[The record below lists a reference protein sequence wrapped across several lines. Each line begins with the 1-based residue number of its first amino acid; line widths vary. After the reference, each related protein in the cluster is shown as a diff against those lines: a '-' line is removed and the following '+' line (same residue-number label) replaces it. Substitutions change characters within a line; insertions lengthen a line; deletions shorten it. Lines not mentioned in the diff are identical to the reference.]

1 MFTRQ
6 SYLLGLAASAVASPA
21 LLQRQYNASNSSMA
35 QSFKDVPITKYM
47 QYIPCFDNYTCTQLE
62 VPLDYEDLDAG
73 FTNIA
78 FLKYAAAKQPA
89 LGDIIF
95 NPGGPGESGVS
106 VLISLLP
113 QLLDLLGDEYNIIGM
128 DPRGINNSGP
138 LLDCFDGKP
147 WLRDYYYYGL
157 VYNDVNPRSGVSI
170 SKYYEAS
177 GTFGTWCTQYLNKTA
192 KYANT
197 PATARDM
204 LQYAELL
211 AESQGKPRKDAK
223 VDFYGAS
230 YGTVLGT
237 TFAALYPDRVG
248 KFLLD
253 AVVDG
258 DDYYHGSWSQN
269 LLQADASVESFFETC
284 SKAGPLCAFY
294 RNGSTA
300 SDIKQRFDAILSDLE
315 EDPIPVNDPLFVQ
328 FPTVVTHIDV
338 RGLIQ
343 TAVYNPPVYFPLLAI
358 VADGLEHRNGSLAAA
373 LTTKGVAPTSECDY
387 LPGGTGT
394 ETVLPKQVIACN
406 DNNKSFDGSED
417 ALFDFFAEQ
426 KNISTYLGDT
436 WPLAVVPQCRL
447 LDITP
452 PKSQIFP
459 GFKKI
464 NTSTPILFADN
475 VLDPVTSSAE
485 LMSGYFE
492 GSAILLQD
500 AVGHGLVV
508 TSSNCTSSYVQK
520 YYKTG
525 ELPPRNITCETEFDA
540 FPQTTRLKKRG
551 LESHNPILRRH
562 FAM

>member
-1 MFTRQ
+1 
-6 SYLLGLAASAVASPA
+6 
-21 LLQRQYNASNSSMA
+21 MA
-35 QSFKDVPITKYM
+35 QSFKDVPITKDI

-78 FLKYAAAKQPA
+78 FLKYEAAKQPA

-95 NPGGPGESGVS
+95 NPGGPGESAVS
-106 VLISLLP
+106 VLTILLP
-113 QLLDLLGDEYNIIGM
+113 KLLELLGDGYNIVGM

-138 LLDCFDGKP
+138 LLDCFGGKP
-147 WLRDYYYYGL
+147 WLRDYYYNQ
-157 VYNDVNPRSGVSI
+157 VYSDVDPRSNVSI
-170 SKYYEAS
+170 SKFYEAS
-177 GTFGTWCTQYLNKTA
+177 GTFGTWCTQNLNKTA
-192 KYANT
+192 QYANT

-211 AESQGKPRKDAK
+211 AESQGKSREDAK
-223 VDFYGAS
+223 VNFYGAS

-237 TFAALYPDRVG
+237 TFASLYPDRVG
-248 KFLLD
+248 KFLID

-258 DDYYHGSWSQN
+258 NDYYHGNWSQN
-269 LLQADASVESFFETC
+269 LLQADASVESFFDTC
-284 SKAGPLCAFY
+284 AKAGPLCAFY

-300 SDIKQRFDAILSDLE
+300 SDIKDRFDAILVDLE
-315 EDPIPVNDPLFVQ
+315 EDPVPVNDPLFVQ

-338 RGLIQ
+338 RALIQ
-343 TAVYNPPVYFPLLAI
+343 TAVYNPPAYFSL
-358 VADGLEHRNGSLAAA
+358 VAAVVDGLEQRNGSLAAA
-373 LTTKGVAPTSECDY
+373 LVSKGLVPTSECDY
-387 LPGGTGT
+387 LPGGAGL
-394 ETVLPKQVIACN
+394 ETILPKQVIACN
-406 DNNKSFDGSED
+406 DNNKSFNGSKESLF
-417 ALFDFFAEQ
+417 ALFAEQ
-426 KNISTYLGDT
+426 KKISTYLGDT
-436 WPLAVVPQCRL
+436 WPLAVVPSCRL

-452 PKSQIFP
+452 PKSQLFP

-492 GSAILLQD
+492 GSAILLQE

-520 YYKTG
+520 YFETG
-525 ELPPRNITCETEFDA
+525 ELPPRNTTCETNFDA
-540 FPQTTRLKKRG
+540 FPQATGMGKRG
-551 LESHNPILRRH
+551 LEPHNHALRKRM
-562 FAM
+562 AM

>member
-6 SYLLGLAASAVASPA
+6 SYLFWLAASAAASPA
-21 LLQRQYNASNSSMA
+21 LLQREYNATNTSMA
-35 QSFKDVPITKYM
+35 QSFKDVPITKDIK
-47 QYIPCFDNYTCTQLE
+47 YIPCFDNYACTQLE

-73 FTNIA
+73 YTNIA
-78 FLKYAAAKQPA
+78 FLKYEAAQQPA

-95 NPGGPGESGVS
+95 NPGGPGGSAVAD
-106 VLISLLP
+106 LIALLP
-113 QLLDLLGDEYNIIGM
+113 QLVEILGDEFNIVGM
-128 DPRGINNSGP
+128 DPRGVNNSGP
-138 LLDCFDGKP
+138 LLDCFDGQL
-147 WLRDYYYYGL
+147 WLRDYYYSQL
-157 VYNDVNPRSGVSI
+157 YNDVDPRSNVSI

-177 GTFGTWCTQYLNKTA
+177 GTFGTWCTQNLNKTA

-211 AESQGKPRKDAK
+211 AESQGKSREDAK
-223 VDFYGAS
+223 VNYYGLS

-248 KFLLD
+248 KFLID

-258 DDYYHGSWSQN
+258 DDYYHGNWSQN

-284 SKAGPLCAFY
+284 AEAGPRCAFY

-300 SDIKQRFDAILSDLE
+300 SNIKERFDAILADLE

-328 FPTVVTHIDV
+328 FPTVITHIDIRNLV
-338 RGLIQ
+338 MI
-343 TAVYNPPVYFPLLAI
+343 AVYNPPVYFAVMAV
-358 VADGLEHRNGSLAAA
+358 VADGLEKRNGSLAAVVVG
-373 LTTKGVAPTSECDY
+373 KGLAPSSQCDY
-387 LPGGTGT
+387 VLTGAYDS
-394 ETVLPKQVIACN
+394 VLPKEVIACN
-406 DNNKSFDGSED
+406 DNDRSFNGGEE
-417 ALFDFFAEQ
+417 ALVELFAEQ
-426 KNISTYLGDT
+426 KKLSTYLGDT

-452 PKSQIFP
+452 PKSQLFP
-459 GFKKI
+459 GFKKV

-475 VLDPVTSSAE
+475 VIDPVTSSAE

-492 GSAILLQD
+492 GSAILLQE

-508 TSSNCTSSYVQK
+508 TASNCTSSYVQK
-520 YYKTG
+520 YFKTG
-525 ELPPRNITCETEFDA
+525 ELPPQNTTCESEFEA
-540 FPQTTRLKKRG
+540 FPQATGLQRRG
-551 LESHNPILRRH
+551 LKPHHPSLPRH
-562 FAM
+562 IAL

>member
-6 SYLLGLAASAVASPA
+6 SYLLGLAASVAASPA
-21 LLQRQYNASNSSMA
+21 LLQREYNTTNTSMVY
-35 QSFKDVPITKYM
+35 SFKDVPVTKDI
-47 QYIPCFDNYTCTQLE
+47 QYIPCFDNYTCTQLD

-73 FTNIA
+73 YTNIA
-78 FLKYAAAKQPA
+78 FQRYEAAQQPA

-95 NPGGPGESGVS
+95 NPGGPGESATLS
-106 VLISLLP
+106 LMQLLP
-113 QLLDLLGDEYNIIGM
+113 QLLELLGDSYNIIGM

-147 WLRDYYYYGL
+147 WLRDYYYGQLYDG
-157 VYNDVNPRSGVSI
+157 VDPRSNVSI
-170 SKYYEAS
+170 SNYYETS
-177 GTFGTWCTQYLNKTA
+177 GTFGTWCTQNLNKTA

-211 AESQGKPRKDAK
+211 AETQGKPREDAK

-237 TFAALYPDRVG
+237 TFAALFPDRVG
-248 KFLLD
+248 KFLID

-269 LLQADASVESFFETC
+269 ILQGDASVDAFFKTC
-284 SKAGPLCAFY
+284 AEAGPLCAFY

-300 SDIKQRFDAILSDLE
+300 SDIKERFDAILADLE
-315 EDPIPVNDPLFVQ
+315 EDPVPVNDPLFVE
-328 FPTVVTHIDV
+328 FPTTVTHMDV
-338 RGLIQ
+338 RGLLQ
-343 TAVYNPPVYFPLLAI
+343 TAVYNPPSLFSILAA
-358 VADGLEHRNGSLAAA
+358 VADGLETRNGSLAALYA
-373 LTTKGVAPTSECDY
+373 SKGIAPGTSKCDY
-387 LPGGTGT
+387 TPGGTD
-394 ETVLPKQVIACN
+394 TVLPKEVIACN
-406 DNNKSFDGSED
+406 DNSKSFNGSEE
-417 ALFDFFAEQ
+417 ALFQLFAEQ
-426 KNISTYLGDT
+426 KKLSTYLGDT
-436 WPLAVVPQCRL
+436 WPMAVVPQCRL

-452 PKSQIFP
+452 PKSQLFA

-475 VLDPVTSSAE
+475 VIDPVTSSYE

-520 YYKTG
+520 YFKTG
-525 ELPPRNITCETEFDA
+525 ELPPRNTTCETEFDA
-540 FPQTTRLKKRG
+540 FPLATGLQKRG
-551 LESHNPILRRH
+551 LASHHPLSRRH
-562 FAM
+562 FAL

>member
-6 SYLLGLAASAVASPA
+6 FGLLGLAASVAASPA
-21 LLQRQYNASNSSMA
+21 LLQREYNATNTSMVY
-35 QSFKDVPITKYM
+35 SFKDVPVTKDI
-47 QYIPCFDNYTCTQLE
+47 QYIPCYDNYTCTQLE

-73 FTNIA
+73 STNIA
-78 FLKYAAAKQPA
+78 FMKYEAAQQPA

-95 NPGGPGESGVS
+95 NPGGPGDSA
-106 VLISLLP
+106 VLTLTQLLP
-113 QLLDLLGDEYNIIGM
+113 QLLELLGDSYNIVGM

-138 LLDCFDGKP
+138 LLDCFDGQP
-147 WLRDYYYYGL
+147 WLRDYYYGQ
-157 VYNDVNPRSGVSI
+157 VYDGVDPRSNVSI

-177 GTFGTWCTQYLNKTA
+177 GTFGTWCTQHLNKTA

-211 AESQGKPRKDAK
+211 AESQGKPRDEAK

-237 TFAALYPDRVG
+237 TFAALFPDRVG
-248 KFLLD
+248 KFLID

-258 DDYYHGSWSQN
+258 DDYYHGNWTQN
-269 LLQADASVESFFETC
+269 LLQADASVDAFFKTC
-284 SKAGPLCAFY
+284 AEAGPLCAFY

-300 SDIKQRFDAILSDLE
+300 ADLKERFDAMLADLE
-315 EDPIPVNDPLFVQ
+315 EDPVPVNDPLFVE

-338 RGLIQ
+338 RNLLMM
-343 TAVYNPPVYFPLLAI
+343 AVYNPPTYFSI
-358 VADGLEHRNGSLAAA
+358 VGVVADGLESRNGSLAALYSA
-373 LTTKGVAPTSECDY
+373 KGIAPGTSKCDY
-387 LPGGTGT
+387 TGAGS
-394 ETVLPKQVIACN
+394 ETVLPKEVVACN
-406 DNNKSFDGSED
+406 DNNKSFNGSEE
-417 ALFDFFAEQ
+417 ALFELFSQQ
-426 KNISTYLGDT
+426 KKLSTYLGDT

-452 PKSQIFP
+452 PKSQLFA
-459 GFKKI
+459 GFKKV

-475 VLDPVTSSAE
+475 VIDPVTSSGE

-492 GSAILLQD
+492 GSTLLLQD

-508 TSSNCTSSYVQK
+508 ASSNCTSSYVQK
-520 YYKTG
+520 YFKTG
-525 ELPPRNITCETEFDA
+525 QLPPKNTTCETEFDA
-540 FPQTTRLKKRG
+540 FPQFAGLKKRG
-551 LESHNPILRRH
+551 LAPHHPAVRRH
-562 FAM
+562 MAL